1 MGTPWLILVTSL
13 VLSLPPSSFSS
24 SPSPPNSLTK
34 GASLS
39 VEKPNRVLV
48 SPNKEF
54 SAGFYSVG
62 ENAYCFAIWFA
73 EPLYNGNH
81 TIVWMANRDQP
92 VNGRLSK
99 LSLLKNGN
107 LVLTDAA
114 QLTVWASDTVSIS
127 PLRLLLLD
135 TGNLV
140 LFTSKERVIL
150 WESFDSPTDT
160 LLPNQRL
167 TRATRLVSSRSQNNY
182 SSGFYKLFFDD
193 ENLLRLR
200 FEGPEVSSIYWPPPW
215 LNSWQAGRTSYN
227 SNRTAV
233 FNSSGHFMSTDDFQF
248 FAVDY
253 GIGVQRRLT
262 MDVDGNVRLYSL
274 DKSTKRWNVSWQAIL
289 QPCTIHGV
297 CGPNAL
303 CTYVPG
309 EKSGRRCSCLPGEFG
324 FIHLKHVE
332 FYGYDIMFYSNY
344 TLESCKNE
352 CLKRC
357 DCYGFQYKFDYV
369 NHYYLCYTKSLLL
382 NGYRSPGFGDSFYVK
397 LSKTSLSSYT
407 NLGVNLGLDCSR
419 PVSLQLNRSYKKPQ
433 ENESLQF
440 MVWFSYVFGG
450 IEVICIFFVWFFLY
464 RTNQNSDAATHGYL
478 QVATGFR
485 RFTYDELKKASRN
498 FREEIGRGGGGVVY
512 KGVLSDHRVA
522 AIKRLNEANQGEA
535 EFSAEVR
542 PIGRVNHMNLIEIWG
557 YCVEGKHR
565 LLVYEYMERGSLA
578 ENLSSSTL
586 GWEKRFDIAVGSA
599 KGLAYLHDECLEW
612 VLHCDVKPQNIL
624 LDSNYQPKLADFGL
638 SKLLNR
644 GSGHDSDFST
654 VRGTRGYMAPEWIF
668 NLPITSKVDVYSY
681 GVVVLEIVTGKSP
694 TIGHQTSGN
703 PGEMEQRGLVR
714 WVREKMN
721 GNGSKEA
728 RLEEIIDPVMKD
740 SYDVGKME
748 TLVEVAL
755 QCVEEDKD
763 ARPTM
768 KQVVERLLLQENEY

>member
-24 SPSPPNSLTK
+24 LPSPPNSLTK

-48 SPNKEF
+48 SPNKVF

-140 LFTSKERVIL
+140 LFTLEERVIL

-167 TRATRLVSSRSQNNY
+167 TRTTRLVSSRSQSNY

-215 LNSWQAGRTSYN
+215 LNSWQAG
-227 SNRTAV
+227 
-233 FNSSGHFMSTDDFQF
+233 
-248 FAVDY
+248 
-253 GIGVQRRLT
+253 RLT

-309 EKSGRRCSCLPGEFG
+309 EKSGRRCSCLPGYRRKSPTEWSLGCEPDFSFSCNGSEFG

-407 NLGVNLGLDCSR
+407 NLGVNLGLDCLR

-440 MVWFSYVFGG
+440 AIY
-450 IEVICIFFVWFFLY
+450 
-464 RTNQNSDAATHGYL
+464 DAATHGYL

-535 EFSAEVR
+535 EFSAE
-542 PIGRVNHMNLIEIWG
+542 M
-557 YCVEGKHR
+557 
-565 LLVYEYMERGSLA
+565 
-578 ENLSSSTL
+578 
-586 GWEKRFDIAVGSA
+586 
-599 KGLAYLHDECLEW
+599 
-612 VLHCDVKPQNIL
+612 
-624 LDSNYQPKLADFGL
+624 
-638 SKLLNR
+638 
-644 GSGHDSDFST
+644 
-654 VRGTRGYMAPEWIF
+654 
-668 NLPITSKVDVYSY
+668 
-681 GVVVLEIVTGKSP
+681 VTGKSP